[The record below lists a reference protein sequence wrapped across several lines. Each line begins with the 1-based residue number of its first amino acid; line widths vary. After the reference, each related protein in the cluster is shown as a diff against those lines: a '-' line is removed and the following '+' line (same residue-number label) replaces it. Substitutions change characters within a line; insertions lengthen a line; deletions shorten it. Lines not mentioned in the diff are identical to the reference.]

1 MSKSP
6 PEICYKLFVTFQV
19 FDLAPEGMRKC
30 ILSTNIAETSVTVDG
45 VRFVADSGRVKEMSY
60 DAQYKMKK
68 LKEFWISR
76 ASSEQR
82 KGNKITFRKLFHNF
96 V

>member
-1 MSKSP
+1 M
-6 PEICYKLFVTFQV
+6 
-19 FDLAPEGMRKC
+19 FDLAPEGVRKC

-68 LKEFWISR
+68 LHEFWISR
-76 ASSEQR
+76 ASAEQR
-82 KGNKITFRKLFHNF
+82 KGEDVNDLKVVSVQQQFFLSKT
-96 V
+96 

>member
-1 MSKSP
+1 MFRYICFSKNFESA
-6 PEICYKLFVTFQV
+6 YFKV
-19 FDLAPEGMRKC
+19 FDLAPDGMRKC

-82 KGNKITFRKLFHNF
+82 KGICVVQVISLLA
-96 V
+96 

>member
-1 MSKSP
+1 
-6 PEICYKLFVTFQV
+6 
-19 FDLAPEGMRKC
+19 MRKC

-60 DAQYKMKK
+60 DAQLKMKK

-82 KGNKITFRKLFHNF
+82 KGETVNK
-96 V
+96 

>member
-1 MSKSP
+1 MYCLK
-6 PEICYKLFVTFQV
+6 V
-19 FDLAPEGMRKC
+19 FDIAPDGVRKC

-60 DAQYKMKK
+60 DAQFKMKK

-82 KGNKITFRKLFHNF
+82 KGNLKKEARRDDASCGYRDVTSCRH
-96 V
+96 